1 MEIKLKFKADTQL
14 EVIES
19 FDVVN
24 ETVESIDEIFKKDEI
39 IEAELV
45 SHLDSIYEVQFGD
58 GSVAYIEESNVE
70 IID

>member
-24 ETVESIDEIFKKDEI
+24 ETVESNDEIFKKDEI
-39 IEAELV
+39 VDCELV
-45 SHLDSIYEVQFGD
+45 SHIDSQYEVQFGD
-58 GSVAYIEESNVE
+58 GSVTYIDESDVE
-70 IID
+70 IVE